1 MEIKDGKQTSEF
13 QMTAVVNVV
22 NAVAMLLIMYGVLTQ
37 ETAAAWVKAITAV
50 LMLVLPL
57 ASALMTK
64 EYTRGR
70 TAIKLEA
77 MVQEGLVQ
85 DGLQPGAAS
94 HRPEAAE

>member
-1 MEIKDGKQTSEF
+1 M
-13 QMTAVVNVV
+13 
-22 NAVAMLLIMYGVLTQ
+22 
-37 ETAAAWVKAITAV
+37 KAITAV

-77 MVQEGLVQ
+77 MVQ